1 MSYFNNF
8 PTVAYNF
15 EINGQTT
22 LIAIKDI
29 ALNVRVRKEI
39 LENITL
45 FDEYDIED
53 NETFDIISEKLYG
66 KPIYHWV
73 IMLLNQRFDYRTDF
87 PLTAVQLIRYC
98 EQKYGKDH
106 VYDQHIIFGNLHY
119 EDRDGNIV
127 QKLTEDQFIAL
138 YPYSSYAEYQ
148 QSLIDLVS
156 PNYPVLLTEEQYTEI
171 YPMYGLGQMF
181 TVPSDTYEEYL
192 YNRQQIIDEMNETI
206 LKTGMSELHFNQQYP
221 YASYEEYSRGFE
233 QISNFE
239 YEDKLNESKR
249 RIKVLNP
256 SMIDK
261 VVSDIQRLL
270 AGA

>member
-66 KPIYHWV
+66 KPIYQWV

-156 PNYPVLLTEEQYTEI
+156 PNYPVLLTEEQFDVLD
-171 YPMYGLGQMF
+171 PLPF
-181 TVPSDTYEEYL
+181 ATYQEYL